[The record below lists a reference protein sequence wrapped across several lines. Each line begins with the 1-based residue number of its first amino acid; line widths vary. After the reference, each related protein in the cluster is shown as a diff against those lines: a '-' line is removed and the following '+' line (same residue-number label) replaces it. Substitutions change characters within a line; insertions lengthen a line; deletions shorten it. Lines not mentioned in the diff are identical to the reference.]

1 MSTTPSHQPET
12 VNQDT
17 SASDEIDLRQIAC
30 ALGRYRRLIAG
41 IAGTSVLISVLY
53 AFTRKPVWEGQF
65 QIVLEDQAT
74 SSSISG
80 QLLGGNPGLASMIGI
95 GTGAATQLQTEV
107 KILESPSVLKP
118 VFDFVKETKAK
129 KVNRVERLRYTDWV
143 NSNLRIELVKGT
155 SVLNIAYRDTDN
167 KLILPVIER
176 ISKTYQ
182 AYSGKD
188 RERGIFQAIE
198 YLDEQIL
205 VYQAKSLASTRAAM
219 QYAIAQDLT
228 AAEQQ

>member
-80 QLLGGNPGLASMIGI
+80 QLLGGNLGSH
-95 GTGAATQLQTEV
+95 QLV
-107 KILESPSVLKP
+107 S
-118 VFDFVKETKAK
+118 
-129 KVNRVERLRYTDWV
+129 
-143 NSNLRIELVKGT
+143 ELVQPPN
-155 SVLNIAYRDTDN
+155 SR
-167 KLILPVIER
+167 P
-176 ISKTYQ
+176 SKNPRSLRTQ
-182 AYSGKD
+182 AG
-188 RERGIFQAIE
+188 
-198 YLDEQIL
+198 L
-205 VYQAKSLASTRAAM
+205 
-219 QYAIAQDLT
+219 
-228 AAEQQ
+228 